1 MVTESQSQR
10 ALRTGLDAA
19 EDFGEMQVDQQPNS
33 QVNMASPGNMMAA
46 LQEVQQNI
54 MPEPRNNNT
63 VTDFSK
69 AQDELYRASAAR
81 SILARRKRNKQLK
94 DQQQSRRGQENIIG
108 NADDFNNGDED
119 DEPIE

>member
-1 MVTESQSQR
+1 MVNESQSQR

-54 MPEPRNNNT
+54 MPAPNNNT

-81 SILARRKRNKQLK
+81 SILARRKRNKNLK
-94 DQQQSRRGQENIIG
+94 DQQSRRGQENIIG
-108 NADDFNNGDED
+108 NADDFNNNIVDED

>member
-1 MVTESQSQR
+1 
-10 ALRTGLDAA
+10 
-19 EDFGEMQVDQQPNS
+19 
-33 QVNMASPGNMMAA
+33 MASPGNIMA

-54 MPEPRNNNT
+54 MPEPRNNT

>member
-1 MVTESQSQR
+1 
-10 ALRTGLDAA
+10 
-19 EDFGEMQVDQQPNS
+19 
-33 QVNMASPGNMMAA
+33 MASPGNMTA

-54 MPEPRNNNT
+54 MAEPRNNT

-94 DQQQSRRGQENIIG
+94 DQQQQSRRGQENIIG
-108 NADDFNNGDED
+108 NADDFNNNNIGDED

>member
-1 MVTESQSQR
+1 MVNESQSQR

-94 DQQQSRRGQENIIG
+94 DQQSHRGQENIIG

>member
-1 MVTESQSQR
+1 MINESQSQR

-54 MPEPRNNNT
+54 MPAPNNNT

-81 SILARRKRNKQLK
+81 SILARRKRNKNLK
-94 DQQQSRRGQENIIG
+94 DQQSRRGQENIIG
-108 NADDFNNGDED
+108 NADDFNNNIVDED

>member
-1 MVTESQSQR
+1 MVNESQSQR

-54 MPEPRNNNT
+54 MPEPRNNT

>member
-1 MVTESQSQR
+1 MVNESQSQR

-54 MPEPRNNNT
+54 MAEPRNNT

-81 SILARRKRNKQLK
+81 SILARRKRNK
-94 DQQQSRRGQENIIG
+94 
-108 NADDFNNGDED
+108 
-119 DEPIE
+119 